1 MVAIKILRAKEEEEE
16 NVNSVARGHN
26 SSNSAVFP
34 PKIPSWFAVSDVRR
48 IYTHEVSLKL
58 PKSRLSETAFF
69 ILKKASRLGE
79 MCWSQHLA

>member
-1 MVAIKILRAKEEEEE
+1 MVALKILRAKEEEE
-16 NVNSVARGHN
+16 NVNSVARGHS
-26 SSNSAVFP
+26 SSNSAVFL
-34 PKIPSWFAVSDVRR
+34 PKISNWKSLSDARR

-69 ILKKASRLGE
+69 IPKKASRLGE

>member
-34 PKIPSWFAVSDVRR
+34 PKIPS
-48 IYTHEVSLKL
+48 
-58 PKSRLSETAFF
+58 
-69 ILKKASRLGE
+69 
-79 MCWSQHLA
+79 

>member
-16 NVNSVARGHN
+16 ENVNSVARGHS
-26 SSNSAVFP
+26 SSNSAVFLST
-34 PKIPSWFAVSDVRR
+34 IPSYFRSSEPPN

-58 PKSRLSETAFF
+58 PKSRLSETTFF

-79 MCWSQHLA
+79 MC